1 MEDRVLVESLTEDL
15 HGLRD
20 QSTEV
25 QNRIVD
31 AMMYS
36 EDDEELNEMLNSLG
50 DLLEE
55 VKSQISQLEHWIW
68 R

>member
-36 EDDEELNEMLNSLG
+36 EDSELIEMLDSLG

>member
-1 MEDRVLVESLTEDL
+1 MDRTLAEDLTDDL

-20 QSTEV
+20 QATEV
-25 QNRIVD
+25 QNQVVD
-31 AMMYS
+31 AMMHS
-36 EDDEELNEMLNSLG
+36 EDAELNEMLDSLG

>member
-36 EDDEELNEMLNSLG
+36 EDDEELEMLDSLG

>member
-1 MEDRVLVESLTEDL
+1 MDRTLAEDLTDDL

-20 QSTEV
+20 QATEV

-31 AMMYS
+31 VMMYS
-36 EDDEELNEMLNSLG
+36 EDAELIEILDSLG
-50 DLLEE
+50 NLLGE
-55 VKSQISQLEHWIW
+55 VKSRISQIEHWIW

>member
-1 MEDRVLVESLTEDL
+1 MEDRVLVESLTDDL

-20 QSTEV
+20 QATEV

-31 AMMYS
+31 VMMFS
-36 EDDEELNEMLNSLG
+36 EDSELIEMLDSLG